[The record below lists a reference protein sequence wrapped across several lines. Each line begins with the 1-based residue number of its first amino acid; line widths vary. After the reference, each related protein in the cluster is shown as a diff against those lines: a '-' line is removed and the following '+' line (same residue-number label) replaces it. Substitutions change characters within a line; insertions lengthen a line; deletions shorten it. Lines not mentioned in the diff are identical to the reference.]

1 MNDAEA
7 IRAIREAAWD
17 EGYRAGNV
25 DGYFE
30 TREEMNPYRVEATS

>member
-1 MNDAEA
+1 MNDAEE

-30 TREEMNPYRVEATS
+30 THEEKNPYREEVPS